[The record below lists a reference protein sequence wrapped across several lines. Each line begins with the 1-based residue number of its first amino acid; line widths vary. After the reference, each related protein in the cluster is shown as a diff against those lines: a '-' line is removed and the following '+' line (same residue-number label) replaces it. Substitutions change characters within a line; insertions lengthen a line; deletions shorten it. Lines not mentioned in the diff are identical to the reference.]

1 MHIIW
6 QNYCFVIYL
15 KITIVI
21 FIMENNDNSNSV
33 NETTELTLEDIY
45 VNLTLLSKIEVGDKL
60 IKNGKNINIDTSIFP
75 FITRW
80 FYGHNRNDIL
90 FFIGLILNKAFVI
103 NDELTNELKN
113 TETQQLLRL
122 TNDLKNA
129 INGLGNLKQ
138 TYHYDK
144 LAQSEIDVM
153 IENIRTKV
161 DLNLKNVRHNSI
173 DTTITINNVDEQI
186 LQNAGSSSNSLRDI
200 ALTYSNDTP
209 SANENNYNNDA
220 CSISSASS
228 SYRSPSILDTVIN
241 SPIVNYKKKHQK
253 KMPNLQI

>member
-1 MHIIW
+1 
-6 QNYCFVIYL
+6 
-15 KITIVI
+15 
-21 FIMENNDNSNSV
+21 MENNDNSNSV

-90 FFIGLILNKAFVI
+90 LFISLILNKAFVI
-103 NDELTNELKN
+103 NDELTNETKN

-144 LAQSEIDVM
+144 LAQAEIDVM

-173 DTTITINNVDEQI
+173 DTTINNVDEQHI
-186 LQNAGSSSNSLRDI
+186 LQTAGSSSNSLRDI
-200 ALTYSNDTP
+200 ALTYSNETAE
-209 SANENNYNNDA
+209 ANENENTSNNDT
-220 CSISSASS
+220 CSIASAAS
-228 SYRSPSILDTVIN
+228 SYRSQQSILDTVIN

-253 KMPNLQI
+253 KMPHLQI